1 MKNSNCYIHI
11 PFCTSKCKYCRF
23 ASFSW
28 LKEIQVQNYINFLCR
43 EILDSE
49 VDNETLDTIYFW
61 WGTPWVLSLS
71 QFSQI
76 FLSLK
81 QKFIFSENIEISI
94 ETTPENVNEK
104 NIIWWKNLWINRIS
118 MWLQTLNEN
127 SLIEIWRAWKGD
139 IINAL
144 DLFKYFIS
152 NPSPRSSV
160 LPLEKEEINWIIN
173 ISIDFI
179 VWLPFV
185 SKWEIIE
192 NIGFLFKKY
201 DFIKHISVYMLE
213 EYYDIPE
220 DIESK
225 FDNIKYPNNWKNN
238 WILEEEIWTE
248 YLSIKKFLIEKW
260 FNSYEISNFSKSW
273 YECKHNIWYWNHKE
287 TFAFWLW
294 AHWFLNSTRF
304 SNSESFLEY
313 YNKKNIKK
321 DILNSND
328 IFLEKMMFS
337 LRTSWID
344 KKYLEKLDIK
354 KINYF
359 LENNLLIDKWE
370 KIILSNNWI
379 VFMDYILWEII

>member
-1 MKNSNCYIHI
+1 MKNLNCYIHI

-28 LKEIQVQNYINFLCR
+28 LKEIQVQTYIDFLCR

-49 VDNETLDTIYFW
+49 HENFTLDTIYFW
-61 WGTPWVLSLS
+61 WWTPGVLSLI
-71 QFSQI
+71 QFNQI
-76 FLSLK
+76 FTALK
-81 QKFIFSENIEISI
+81 KKYTFNNNIEISI
-94 ETTPENVNEK
+94 ETTPENISKE
-104 NIIWWKNLWINRIS
+104 NIIWWKKLWINRIS

-144 DLFKYFIS
+144 DNVSFLWFKNF
-152 NPSPRSSV
+152 
-160 LPLEKEEINWIIN
+160 
-173 ISIDFI
+173 SIDFI
-179 VWLPFV
+179 VWLPYV

-192 NIGFLFKKY
+192 NIGFLLKKY

-238 WILEEEIWTE
+238 WILEEEIWPE
-248 YLSIKKFLIEKW
+248 YLSIKKILIEKW

-287 TFAFWLW
+287 TLAFWLW
-294 AHWFLNSTRF
+294 AHWFLNNTRF

-313 YNKKNIKK
+313 YSKKNIKTEL
-321 DILNSND
+321 LNQSD

-337 LRTSWID
+337 LRTSWIE

-370 KIILSNNWI
+370 KIILSENW
-379 VFMDYILWEII
+379 VSFMDYILWEII